1 MYGCRRLRDKQHCS
15 SSLTSHE
22 PNTPPRRPRLVHP
35 LPPDRQAGCVTVEQ
49 WPCTRAFTPPHMD
62 AAGRKGPERGRQLHG
77 RRRGR
82 APRLPRARARAQRNG
97 PRDHGRGARK
107 LPRRARP
114 RIPCAPP
121 EPAPAP
127 HAPVGSLA
135 SPTRPNHRGDGAA
148 PPAREATGQTKRV
161 AAPATRGGAIKLSPW
176 STV

>member
-15 SSLTSHE
+15 SALTSHE

-35 LPPDRQAGCVTVEQ
+35 LAPDRQAGCVTVEQ

-62 AAGRKGPERGRQLHG
+62 AAGRKGPERGQAARPPGRQLHG

-148 PPAREATGQTKRV
+148 PPAREATGQTKREE
-161 AAPATRGGAIKLSPW
+161 APLSPW

>member
-1 MYGCRRLRDKQHCS
+1 MHGCRRLRDKQRCS
-15 SSLTSHE
+15 SALPSHE
-22 PNTPPRRPRLVHP
+22 PPNTPQPRPRLVHP
-35 LPPDRQAGCVTVEQ
+35 LTPGRQGWPRDRGTVAVHARIHAASHGRGRAEG
-49 WPCTRAFTPPHMD
+49 TRARP
-62 AAGRKGPERGRQLHG
+62 GRQLHG

-114 RIPCAPP
+114 RITCAPP
-121 EPAPAP
+121 ESAPAP

-148 PPAREATGQTKRV
+148 PPAREATGQTKREE
-161 AAPATRGGAIKLSPW
+161 APLSPW